1 MASSPSDATEAPAAA
16 WPGAA
21 RRTSTLVLILCWFAI
36 FAEGYDVGVLGAVL
50 PALAVEPGWDLSPIE
65 LGALGSYTVLGMLI
79 GGLLIGTLSDIYGR
93 KPLFVACLSLFT
105 LCMAATSLAPTPLAF
120 GISRF
125 VAGLGLGGI
134 IPIAAALTI
143 EYSPPHRRSLNY
155 GLMYSGYSLGILAA
169 ALVGRTILEEH
180 GWRWVV
186 LIGALPVLAV
196 PLMIWRLP
204 ESLEFL
210 VEKGRT
216 LKARELAAKLGL
228 PVPPVRS
235 RGPDAVGWR
244 GVLAEI
250 FAPRNARA
258 TIAFWIALFMGL
270 LLVYGLG
277 QWLPQ
282 IMRRSGYELGDSL
295 LFLAVFSFTS
305 AIGGILLGRLAD
317 RFGVRLTVFLAYVL
331 GAAGIAALSLKGSI
345 WLNYL
350 FVAVA
355 GFGSVSSSLILTG
368 YLAGYLDPR
377 VRAGGTGWALSFA
390 RIGAFC
396 GPLLGGTVAALG
408 VHPNWNF
415 YAFALVGL
423 VAALATAAIPTRP
436 LALSRKAG

>member
-1 MASSPSDATEAPAAA
+1 MAAAPPVTAPAPGTA
-16 WPGAA
+16 WPPSAQ
-21 RRTSTLVLILCWFAI
+21 RTTRLVLLLCWLAI
-36 FAEGYDVGVLGAVL
+36 LAEGYDIGVLGAVL
-50 PALAVEPGWDLSPIE
+50 PALSSEAGWNLTPIQ
-65 LGALGSYTVLGMLI
+65 LGALGSYTVFGMLI
-79 GGLLIGTLSDIYGR
+79 GGLLVGTLSDLYGR

-105 LCMAATSLAPTPLAF
+105 VCMAATAMAPTPLIF
-120 GISRF
+120 GLFRF

-134 IPIAAALTI
+134 IPIAAALTV

-169 ALVGRTILEEH
+169 ALVGRSLLPDY
-180 GWRWVV
+180 GWRPVV
-186 LIGALPVLAV
+186 LVGALPIVIV

-204 ESLEFL
+204 ESLDFL

-216 LKARELAAKLGL
+216 ADAARLAARLGL
-228 PVPPVRS
+228 PLPTRRAAP
-235 RGPDAVGWR
+235 GETIGWR
-244 GVLAEI
+244 AILAEI
-250 FAPRNARA
+250 FSRRNARA
-258 TIAFWIALFMGL
+258 TIAFWTALFMGL

-305 AIGGILLGRLAD
+305 AIGGIVLGRLAD
-317 RFGVRLTVFLAYVL
+317 RFGVRRTVFLTYLL
-331 GAAGIAALSLKGSI
+331 GAAGIAALSLQGSI
-345 WLNYL
+345 WMNYA

-368 YLAGYLDPR
+368 YLAQYLSPR

-396 GPLLGGTVAALG
+396 GPLLGGYVASLG
-408 VHPNWNF
+408 VDTAWNF

-423 VAALATAAIPTRP
+423 IAALATAAIPARRE
-436 LALSRKAG
+436 ARAG